1 MKLKSLKSLPN
12 PIRQLFQHLRQLG
25 QKGGKTNYYSDTCTT
40 RERAKVRLV
49 SGGTDGAGPGTSPLG
64 YTVLAEKMAN
74 LDGTVTFE
82 ESDYTNPLPNNGV
95 IRAITYYEDPVQ
107 SNFSNSINV
116 GLDTTPPTFGDVRG
130 LQDKYYRGDNVNIS
144 IPVSDNA
151 YGSGVE
157 DASITEN
164 SGLQAVFNR
173 DTSGDAGTLVI
184 TGTIS
189 NNATWNSDILVQPVT
204 HDRAGNNTNVSP
216 YHLHIGKLSDDK
228 PVQLFSQQE
237 LKTVGNPNSISQ
249 SERNDIINSLKA
261 KIVV

>member
-1 MKLKSLKSLPN
+1 
-12 PIRQLFQHLRQLG
+12 
-25 QKGGKTNYYSDTCTT
+25 
-40 RERAKVRLV
+40 
-49 SGGTDGAGPGTSPLG
+49 
-64 YTVLAEKMAN
+64 MAN

-95 IRAITYYEDPVQ
+95 IRAITYYEDSVQ

-116 GLDTTPPTFGDVRG
+116 GLDTTPPTFSNVRG
-130 LQDKYYRGDNVNIS
+130 LQDKYI
-144 IPVSDNA
+144 
-151 YGSGVE
+151 VE
-157 DASITEN
+157 ITLIFQFLFLIMHMAQVWKDASITGN

-173 DTSGDAGTLVI
+173 DASGDAGTLVI

-189 NNATWNSDILVQPVT
+189 NDVTWNSDILVQPVA
-204 HDRAGNNTNVSP
+204 HDRAGNTTNVSP

-237 LKTVGNPNSISQ
+237 LKTVVNPNSISQ

-261 KIVV
+261 KNSSLTSF

>member
-1 MKLKSLKSLPN
+1 MHLSLK
-12 PIRQLFQHLRQLG
+12 I
-25 QKGGKTNYYSDTCTT
+25 
-40 RERAKVRLV
+40 VV
-49 SGGTDGAGPGTSPLG
+49 
-64 YTVLAEKMAN
+64 
-74 LDGTVTFE
+74 
-82 ESDYTNPLPNNGV
+82 
-95 IRAITYYEDPVQ
+95 
-107 SNFSNSINV
+107 
-116 GLDTTPPTFGDVRG
+116 
-130 LQDKYYRGDNVNIS
+130 
-144 IPVSDNA
+144 
-151 YGSGVE
+151 
-157 DASITEN
+157 
-164 SGLQAVFNR
+164 LQAVFNR

-249 SERNDIINSLKA
+249 RKEMISLTRLKL